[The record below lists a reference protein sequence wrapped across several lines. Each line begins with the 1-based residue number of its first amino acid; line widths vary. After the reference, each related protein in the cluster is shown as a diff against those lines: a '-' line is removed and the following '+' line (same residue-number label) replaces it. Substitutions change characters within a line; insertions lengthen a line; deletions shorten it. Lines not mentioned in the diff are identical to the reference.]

1 MNIILLKKFV
11 TWKNILFI
19 SLVIKIYLT
28 VFPTFKPSQHFF
40 FLTFS
45 QSTFLKD
52 FVKLLE
58 ARVQI

>member
-11 TWKNILFI
+11 TWKF
-19 SLVIKIYLT
+19 SLVIKIYFT
-28 VFPTFKPSQHFF
+28 VFPTFKPSQRDFF
-40 FLTFS
+40 FLTFN